1 MINRETILG
10 ETYNKRYVPIEDAR
24 IEVFTAIHHF
34 TGVSNN
40 SRLDL
45 CSELK
50 FEVEQGP
57 AEFSLRL
64 NLTADQMEDLADA
77 LRDAAENYRKLKAML
92 DADELE
98 TKVAAKEAI
107 QKAKDEA

>member
-1 MINRETILG
+1 
-10 ETYNKRYVPIEDAR
+10 
-24 IEVFTAIHHF
+24 
-34 TGVSNN
+34 
-40 SRLDL
+40 
-45 CSELK
+45 
-50 FEVEQGP
+50 
-57 AEFSLRL
+57 
-64 NLTADQMEDLADA
+64 MEDLADA